1 MCYYILT
8 LTPFKS
14 ELKLAVKVGNLQILL
29 FGIEMPAA
37 TSNGEIVNK
46 MKVVYRG
53 RSGACCVLLK
63 TFVRTLLFVAKSVWP
78 DGFIDFLI
86 FGHLQ
91 QWKFAQ

>member
-8 LTPFKS
+8 STPFKS

-46 MKVVYRG
+46 MKVF
-53 RSGACCVLLK
+53 STIAFILLASITNIK
-63 TFVRTLLFVAKSVWP
+63 CIK
-78 DGFIDFLI
+78 
-86 FGHLQ
+86 
-91 QWKFAQ
+91 